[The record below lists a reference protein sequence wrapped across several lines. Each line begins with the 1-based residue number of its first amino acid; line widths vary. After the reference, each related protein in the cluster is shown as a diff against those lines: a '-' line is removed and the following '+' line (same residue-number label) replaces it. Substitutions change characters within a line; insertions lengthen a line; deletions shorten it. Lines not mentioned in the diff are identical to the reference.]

1 MLWYGTLVL
10 EIWFKKS
17 SQKGSEKWLDGVYE
31 TFVVNYKPF
40 VDWQKHELKYRQVR
54 TLDYQN
60 VARLTFPFLS
70 LP

>member
-1 MLWYGTLVL
+1 MEHKMILWYGTLVL

-40 VDWQKHELKYRQVR
+40 VDWQKHELKYRQVW
-54 TLDYQN
+54 TLDYQM
-60 VARLTFPFLS
+60 
-70 LP
+70 